1 MAWQPLSDFY
11 WSIIEPLIPNQHRG
25 RPRSRNREILDAIIY
40 VLYTGCRWE
49 ELPPNFPPKSTV
61 HKRLQVWQE
70 AGFFDVL
77 FKEVKQLKKQLNQDI
92 HLMDATI
99 KSAKKGG
106 LLLAGRAKSKAVK
119 SR

>member
-1 MAWQPLSDFY
+1 MASQPLSDSY
-11 WSIIEPLIPNQHRG
+11 WSLIEPLIPKQHRG
-25 RPRSRNREILDAIIY
+25 RPRSRNRERLDAIFY

-49 ELPPNFPPKSTV
+49 ELPPTFPPKSTV

-70 AGFFDVL
+70 AGFFDAL
-77 FKEVKQLKKQLNQDI
+77 FKHVKQLKKQLKQDI
-92 HLMDATI
+92 YLMDATI

-106 LLLAGRAKSKAVK
+106 LLSAERVKARAVR